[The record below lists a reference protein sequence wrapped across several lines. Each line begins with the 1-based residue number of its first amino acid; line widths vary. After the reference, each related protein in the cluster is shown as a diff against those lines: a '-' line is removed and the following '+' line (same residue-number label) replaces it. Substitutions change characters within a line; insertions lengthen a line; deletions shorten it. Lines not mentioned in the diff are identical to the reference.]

1 MHAPS
6 PPPST
11 GPTPISTTFRQM
23 VARKRDQVQAVSGSG
38 SSTGSGNS
46 SGLVKTRSV
55 PSLAQAPGRDAS
67 AELLLGRTLSN
78 PQPPS
83 LSKSKMR
90 KQSIHASI
98 GQVWTP
104 DMHQKPALPG
114 VREIPPHLPRALPSL
129 GKGEPVKA
137 AAKRPASAGKKGLKR
152 GSAHDLTAS
161 HSIPATHPVP
171 VMSIHPAPLPID
183 KGRPGSGGRRFPS
196 QTSLHQPFADDAADE
211 GDLDDLHDGNGS
223 VASRSARTSVGSLA
237 SDISV
242 ISIGSSTSRRKPSR
256 VEDIRA
262 LRKPQKAAAKKRDFQ
277 PALEL
282 PRWNTST
289 RAVLPLPK
297 NRKVRQG
304 ESGMARTKSREGL
317 DGSGGGKRRISEKKN
332 SQTDIVPVGGETFL
346 SEPDDD
352 AQEFDDEEEDP
363 DEDDYHETKYPVTPY
378 QLDAFNKICPT
389 QDDLDSNESLYTG
402 PPLYTTAGYR
412 LSALRNGD
420 LARAVKRVCACYS
433 VLGTRFYRNDLIVD
447 ADVEG
452 LLDQREWATIAD
464 ADVMEVVDT
473 SQWDHGVT
481 ARTVSLHT
489 REWIAARQGFEKTFT
504 ALVFDCGA
512 TRKGASVGAWVVFI
526 VSLAVADEISTRLA
540 AREVLGL
547 YARCAAQRTQ
557 GAPDSAID
565 ALIGAYNAKEH
576 YDFVAFAHEMESRP
590 TRHALTYWKEQCV
603 ETVQETVDP
612 TEKADMVTQLAKL
625 EREREPLKLQIANLR
640 KRKAD
645 LETDLAS
652 AVTQRRLM
660 EAQPDFAA
668 SGDSG
673 GGSSS
678 SKVLSYQDPTTNEL
692 HLLSPETQATI
703 VQTILGE
710 SLPPQSTTASTL
722 SHSIA
727 PLLTKHE
734 VPHAAQE
741 RILANTSTLDAF
753 ASLTD
758 ATVTALGVL
767 PKDRRQIMALVEY
780 VRNRI
785 KECLMEEGKLKHGL
799 ERRIA
804 KFQREAE
811 TASQQLRTA
820 VEQLDANE
828 DFALRITTFVNPPY
842 VETKVPGVQP
852 PSDNPAPETFD
863 VDDYSKRWGF
873 EPVTISPAITS
884 NLRLFQTSYRASA
897 RVRRTRNNS
906 SAGGSENDSP
916 TTATS
921 ATIPSTPGGMYSST
935 DDSNDSASLGTRGHS
950 SRTSPLATALTAF
963 AILLKHVAGTDK
975 FLIGYTHSFRRNGL
989 LVGPVTDTL
998 PVKMDMSKKGTTFSS
1013 VFAHA
1018 ARATNH
1024 AKRYGI
1030 ACPSSRIE
1038 AALDTPKLRVAFEYV
1053 GYRDAE
1059 HYRAAGLGPPE
1070 LFESDSSCA
1079 NGSTDTAPDPG
1090 DNIPRPAWVDTE
1102 ADSNVLKLVLVE
1114 TQTELVGGFVYRRN
1128 EFLPETIAKWAGK
1141 FAAILEGVDPTAR
1154 QLSVAS
1160 IISRFYSSLW
1170 QGNPGTSGASLLSQ
1184 TSSLSLP
1191 PNTIPKAQRPILEA
1205 DEEKEQ
1211 I

>member
-6 PPPST
+6 PPPATDPS
-11 GPTPISTTFRQM
+11 PTATTFRQM
-23 VARKRDQVQAVSGSG
+23 VARKRDQVQAISGSG
-38 SSTGSGNS
+38 LTTGSGAS
-46 SGLVKTRSV
+46 SGLVKTLSV
-55 PSLAQAPGRDAS
+55 PSLAPAPGRE

-90 KQSIHASI
+90 KQSLHTSI

-129 GKGEPVKA
+129 GKGEPVK
-137 AAKRPASAGKKGLKR
+137 RPASAGKKGLKR
-152 GSAHDLTAS
+152 GSTHDLTAS
-161 HSIPATHPVP
+161 PSIPATHPTP
-171 VMSIHPAPLPID
+171 VMAIHPTTLPID
-183 KGRPGSGGRRFPS
+183 RGRPGSGGRRFPS
-196 QTSLHQPFADDAADE
+196 QTSLHQPSAEDAADD
-211 GDLDDLHDGNGS
+211 GDLDDLHDGGGS

-262 LRKPQKAAAKKRDFQ
+262 LRKPQKAAVKKRDFQ

-297 NRKVRQG
+297 NRKARQG
-304 ESGMARTKSREGL
+304 ESGIARTKSREGL
-317 DGSGGGKRRISEKKN
+317 DGGGASKRRSSEKKN
-332 SQTDIVPVGGETFL
+332 SQTDIVPVGGDTFL
-346 SEPDDD
+346 SELDDD
-352 AQEFDDEEEDP
+352 AQEFYEEEDP
-363 DEDDYHETKYPVTPY
+363 DADEYHETKYPVTPY

-389 QDDLDSNESLYTG
+389 QDDLDSNQSLYTG
-402 PPLYTTAGYR
+402 PQLYRTAGYH
-412 LSALRNGD
+412 LSAVRAGD

-452 LLDQREWATIAD
+452 LLDRREWTTVAD

-473 SQWDHGVT
+473 SQWEHGVT
-481 ARTVSLHT
+481 AQAVSLHT

-512 TRKGASVGAWVVFI
+512 TRKGAAVGAWVVFV
-526 VSLAVADEISTRLA
+526 VSMAVADEISTRLA
-540 AREVLGL
+540 ASEVLRL
-547 YARCAAQRTQ
+547 HARCAAERTR

-565 ALIGAYNAKEH
+565 ALVDGYKAKEH

-612 TEKADMVTQLAKL
+612 TEKADMVSQLAKL

-640 KRKAD
+640 KRKTD

-652 AVTQRRLM
+652 AIAQRRLM
-660 EAQPDFAA
+660 EAQPDSAA

-678 SKVLSYQDPTTNEL
+678 SKVLSYHDPTTNEL

-785 KECLMEEGKLKHGL
+785 KECLMEEGKLKHGV

-804 KFQREAE
+804 KYQREAE
-811 TASQQLRTA
+811 TTSQQLRTTI
-820 VEQLDANE
+820 EQLDANE
-828 DFALRITTFVNPPY
+828 DFALRITTLVNPPY
-842 VETKVPGVQP
+842 VETKVPGVLP
-852 PSDNPAPETFD
+852 PSDNPARETFD
-863 VDDYSKRWGF
+863 VDDYSQRWGF
-873 EPVTISPAITS
+873 EPLTISSAITS

-897 RVRRTRNNS
+897 RVQRTRNSS

-916 TTATS
+916 TT

-935 DDSNDSASLGTRGHS
+935 DDSNDSASLGARGHS

-998 PVKMDMSKKGTTFSS
+998 PVKIDMSKKGTTFSS

-1018 ARATNH
+1018 ARATSY

-1053 GYRDAE
+1053 AYRDSE
-1059 HYRAAGLGPPE
+1059 HYRAAGLGPAE
-1070 LFESDSSCA
+1070 LFESDS
-1079 NGSTDTAPDPG
+1079 GSASGSSNTALDPG
-1090 DNIPRPAWVDTE
+1090 GEIPRPAWVDAE
-1102 ADSNVLKLVLVE
+1102 ADTNVLKLVLVE
-1114 TQTELVGGFVYRRN
+1114 TQTEVVGGFVYRRN
-1128 EFLPETIAKWAGK
+1128 EFLPETIAKWGGK

-1154 QLSVAS
+1154 QLSVAN

-1191 PNTIPKAQRPILEA
+1191 PNPTPHAQRSIPEGDEA
-1205 DEEKEQ
+1205 KEQ
-1211 I
+1211 S